1 MMRSVVIVMLAG
13 LAACSFNGSG
23 DAEGPGVAGSGSGSS
38 RTYAIADF
46 SAVELSGADD
56 VDVRVGGGFSVRAE
70 GPAAELDKL
79 RIVKDG
85 STLRVG
91 RQRKNGMS
99 WSKGSKAK
107 IYVTLPRLAG
117 AAVAGSGTMTV
128 DRVEGTRFA
137 GDIAGSGSLAI
148 AAIAVDQ
155 ADFSIA
161 GSGDASATG
170 SARGLKVDIA
180 GSGSLEAGGLKATQ
194 AAVSIAGSGGVRARV
209 DGAASVNMMGS
220 GDVDLGSNAKCTV
233 SKMGSGSVRCG

>member
-1 MMRSVVIVMLAG
+1 MRAVVIAMVAG
-13 LAACSFNGSG
+13 LAACSFNGSS

-38 RTYAIADF
+38 RTYPIADF

-79 RIVKDG
+79 RIVKEG
-85 STLRVG
+85 ATLKVG
-91 RQRKNGMS
+91 RIRRTGMS
-99 WSKGSKAK
+99 WSKGEHAK
-107 IYVTLPRLAG
+107 IYVTLPRLAA
-117 AAVAGSGTMTV
+117 AAVAGSGAMTV
-128 DRVEGTRFA
+128 DRIEGARFA

-148 AAIAVDQ
+148 GAIAVDQ

-170 SARGLKVDIA
+170 SARGLKVEIA
-180 GSGSLEAGGLKATQ
+180 GSGSLEAGGLKATR

-209 DGAASVNMMGS
+209 DGTASVDIMGS
-220 GDVDLGSNAKCTV
+220 GDVDLGGNAKCTV